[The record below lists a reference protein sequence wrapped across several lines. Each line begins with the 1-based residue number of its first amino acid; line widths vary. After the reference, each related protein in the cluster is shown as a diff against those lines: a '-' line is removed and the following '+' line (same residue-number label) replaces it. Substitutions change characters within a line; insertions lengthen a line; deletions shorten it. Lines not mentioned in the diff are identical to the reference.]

1 MAEAVLPEKIV
12 EAVAVDNVKT
22 VAGQP
27 AVLSN
32 LALANAVSHQHSL
45 NLIAQAATGK
55 IIESIIATS
64 PTEAGGSVA
73 TLAQL
78 MKGVSLTPPPVTP
91 G

>member
-1 MAEAVLPEKIV
+1 MAEAVLPEKII

-32 LALANAVSHQHSL
+32 LALSNAVSHHHAL
-45 NLIAQAATGK
+45 DLISEAATGK

-64 PTEAGGSVA
+64 PGEGGA
-73 TLAQL
+73 DIAALQQLLKGAQ
-78 MKGVSLTPPPVTP
+78 TTPPVTVP
-91 G
+91 

>member
-1 MAEAVLPEKIV
+1 MEAVLPEKIV

-32 LALANAVSHQHSL
+32 LALANAVAHQHSL
-45 NLIAQAATGK
+45 NLIAAAATGK

-64 PTEAGGSVA
+64 PGEGGA
-73 TLAQL
+73 DIAALQQILKGAQ
-78 MKGVSLTPPPVTP
+78 TTPPVT
-91 G
+91 